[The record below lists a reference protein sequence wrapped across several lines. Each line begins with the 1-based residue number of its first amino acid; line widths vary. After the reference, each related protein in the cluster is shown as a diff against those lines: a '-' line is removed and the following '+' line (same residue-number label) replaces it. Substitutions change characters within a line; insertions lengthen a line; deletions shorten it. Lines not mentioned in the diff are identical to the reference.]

1 MQTQQLN
8 RITETLDATPRSQK
22 PSPFL
27 QLAHARTRQR
37 PIRIALPLR
46 RRESC
51 QNRRAMLAALRD
63 AEFEDW
69 MASGG
74 DYLDSM
80 HQPIL

>member
-1 MQTQQLN
+1 MQTQPLN
-8 RITETLDATPRSQK
+8 RITETFPATPWSQK
-22 PSPFL
+22 QSPFL
-27 QLAHARTRQR
+27 RLAAHRQQW

-51 QNRRAMLAALRD
+51 QTRRAMLAALRD

-69 MASGG
+69 MNSGG

-80 HQPIL
+80 HQPIH

>member
-8 RITETLDATPRSQK
+8 RITEPLNATPRSWK

-27 QLAHARTRQR
+27 QLADVRTRQR

-46 RRESC
+46 RRETC
-51 QNRRAMLAALRD
+51 LTKRAMLAALRD

-69 MASGG
+69 MNSGG

-80 HQPIL
+80 HQPVA